1 MNALAAQFGPRMRV
15 LGDRAG
21 YPKYGLD
28 VQEAALNAG
37 AAARRGTGGAR
48 TRPGSGARSAPRA
61 LRTGWRVTQSTDV
74 LPMSGTL
81 DR

>member
-21 YPKYGLD
+21 YTKYGLD
-28 VQEAALNAG
+28 VQEAALSAGQRSGGDGWGEDPPGQWGTIGAEG
-37 AAARRGTGGAR
+37 AAHWLEGD
-48 TRPGSGARSAPRA
+48 PI
-61 LRTGWRVTQSTDV
+61 TDV